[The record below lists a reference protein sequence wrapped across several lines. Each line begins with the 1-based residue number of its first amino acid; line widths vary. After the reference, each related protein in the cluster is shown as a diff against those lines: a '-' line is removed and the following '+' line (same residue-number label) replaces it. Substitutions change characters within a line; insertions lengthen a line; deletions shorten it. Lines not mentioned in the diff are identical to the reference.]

1 MDKAVT
7 VKLNSNPSANKPQ
20 KGRSFT
26 FKILTGLF
34 SGIFVGL
41 LVGDYTEH
49 LKIIGDVYV
58 ALMQM
63 TVIPYIFF
71 SLIGSIGRLS
81 KNDVNQ
87 VAKWVLIV
95 QSALW
100 ICASIA
106 ILWVAQSFPTL
117 EHGSF
122 FSSSKLESPHPIDF
136 VELFIP
142 SNLFRSLTENA
153 VPAIVVFCALF
164 GYGLISL
171 DEKKGLIDQIGQIT
185 RTLQRV
191 NGMVVRMTPIGT
203 FGIAAYTAGTMTLE
217 ELEKLQAYY
226 LSFGLVVMIL
236 TFVIMPL
243 IVTTFTPF
251 SYKSLMNASKNA
263 LLTCFV
269 TGSVLSVIPMLVKG
283 IEEMFAE
290 LETIH
295 KDEVAYYP
303 EFVVPLAYPFPNS
316 GNAAALIFIPFASW
330 YLGQSIELHEQIRLM
345 FIGFFLMFG
354 KVFIAVPFL
363 LDTFH
368 IPLDMFQ
375 LFLAAGVIS
384 SRLGDVLGSM
394 HQIVFTILTTAAMAK
409 VIKVNWSKLIKGS
422 ALVLIILT
430 TTMIG
435 LEHFIRI
442 LTPTDTDNSGIISE
456 LKLLE
461 NGPSV
466 RIQKTP
472 IANPKPLAP
481 GGSRLDRIIDQHL
494 IRVGFIEEN
503 LPYSYFNSKGDLVGL
518 DIDMITKLARDLNVD
533 IEFTPYLPEALNQ
546 HFKADHFDLA
556 VSGVTDTTQGFSQWL
571 TTDPYLVTSMGFLVK
586 DHDKHRFDDK
596 SRITEERGIRI
607 GVIEGGYFENWL
619 KINFPQAELVQFE
632 SLSDFFSNN
641 DHDPVDAVAAQA
653 ESASAWTLLYPAY
666 TVVIPKT
673 KGQSAPVSI
682 AVGGYDVV
690 LRDTLNNWITHQKMN
705 GSVDRW
711 FNHWI
716 LGRDH
721 TSKPPRWSFL
731 KNVLHLDRLHS
742 NSAH

>member
-34 SGIFVGL
+34 SGILLGL

-226 LSFGLVVMIL
+226 LS
-236 TFVIMPL
+236 
-243 IVTTFTPF
+243 
-251 SYKSLMNASKNA
+251 
-263 LLTCFV
+263 
-269 TGSVLSVIPMLVKG
+269 VIPMLVKG

-290 LETIH
+290 LETSH

-409 VIKVNWSKLIKGS
+409 VIKVNWSKLIKGF
-422 ALVLIILT
+422 ALVLILLT

-442 LTPTDTDNSGIISE
+442 LTPTSTDNSGIISE
-456 LKLLE
+456 LELLE
-461 NGPSV
+461 KGPSV

-742 NSAH
+742 HSAH